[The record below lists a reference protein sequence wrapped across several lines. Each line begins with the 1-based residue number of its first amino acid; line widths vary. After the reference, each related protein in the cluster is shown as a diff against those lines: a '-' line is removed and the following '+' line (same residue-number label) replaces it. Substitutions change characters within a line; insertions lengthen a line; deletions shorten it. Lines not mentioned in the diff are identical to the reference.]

1 MALIKCNE
9 CGKEISDTVKR
20 CINCGAKIKK
30 ERRKLNKKK
39 KFLILSIVILG
50 VIIGVVTTYVIFSKE
65 EVEVR
70 VLQTNDRDDTKEQI
84 EIITDYINIREKKS
98 IDSKIIGK
106 VYEGEIYTVIS
117 QDDRGPYYFIEIKT
131 KDGKH
136 GFISGQDGY
145 IEKLSVLSISQEE
158 STTDEIPPSEDTT
171 SNNINNNNNN
181 TVIESEP
188 VIEYTPPAVQEEPQ
202 DIVIQNIWM
211 DNAGGTFKVG
221 DTITIHASVSSKNK
235 LTTAVIWLHSLVNGQ
250 SIECY
255 VASSPDGF
263 NTNDIVIQ
271 GVITE
276 RMLPG
281 PWEYHWSG
289 FTNQYNINVTEYNN
303 PGRFSFTV
311 VE

>member
-1 MALIKCNE
+1 MALIKCSE
-9 CGKEISDTVKR
+9 CGKEISDTTKK
-20 CINCGAKIKK
+20 CIHCGAKIKK
-30 ERRKLNKKK
+30 ERKKLSKKK
-39 KFLILSIVILG
+39 KLIILSIVILT
-50 VIIGVVTTYVIFSKE
+50 VIVGVVTTYVIFSKE

-70 VLQTNDRDDTKEQI
+70 VDQSNERDDTKEQI
-84 EIITDYINIREKKS
+84 EVITDYINIREKKS
-98 IDSKIIGK
+98 IDSKAIGK

-117 QDDRGPYYFIEIKT
+117 QDDRSPYYFIEIET

-145 IEKLSVLSISQEE
+145 VEKLSMKEVVEE
-158 STTDEIPPSEDTT
+158 ETEPLEEQVEQDITD
-171 SNNINNNNNN
+171 NNVNNAVIN
-181 TVIESEP
+181 EP
-188 VIEYTPPAVQEEPQ
+188 VIEYTPPVVQEQPQ

-211 DNAGGTFKVG
+211 DNAGGTFRVG

-235 LTTAVIWLHSLVNGQ
+235 LTSAVIWLHSTVNNQ

-255 VASSPDGF
+255 VAHSPDGL

-271 GVITE
+271 GTITD

-289 FTNQYNINVTEYNN
+289 FTDQYNINVTEYNN